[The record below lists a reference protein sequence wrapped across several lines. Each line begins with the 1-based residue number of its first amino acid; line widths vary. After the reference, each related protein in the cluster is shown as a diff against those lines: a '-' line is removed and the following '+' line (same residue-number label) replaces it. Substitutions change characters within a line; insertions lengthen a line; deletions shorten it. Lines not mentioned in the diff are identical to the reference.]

1 MRKKSEI
8 LEAFAPR
15 EDLANHDSFFLV
27 GIGGAGMSALA
38 KMLKDRGKQVRGTD
52 STASAVTAELIA
64 EGIDVHIGHT
74 GDPIQPGDAVILT
87 DAIDLTVSPEV
98 KRARELGCRL
108 FRRSQLL
115 GYLLEGKKTIGITGT
130 HGKTTT
136 TGLTGSA
143 LIENGFDPLIVVGAA
158 IPAWGSP
165 VREGNGEWAVV
176 EACEAYDSFHDLDP
190 AIVVLTNLEL
200 DHSDFHG
207 DYESLRASVLRFVN
221 RASIGLVYCAE
232 DQGACEVAALAEV
245 PNKIPYRRVDAA
257 LALPGEHNRLNAG
270 GALAAASL
278 AGASEELA
286 LTGISRFTGAERRLQ
301 VHREGPIT
309 VIDDY
314 AHHPS
319 EIEASL
325 KALRERYPDRRLI
338 VVYQPHLYS
347 RTKDFLPQFAE
358 ALNLADVVVLT
369 DIYPARED
377 PIPGI
382 SSARIA
388 EGVSKPVRYVPSRF
402 LLPREVA
409 GMAKPGDLVVGM
421 GAGTIG
427 DFVPDFLRELDR
439 TGAIRVAVLEG
450 GDSAER
456 EVSLLSGRAIAKALE
471 SKGYEVTRID
481 VTERL
486 LSRGDLSFLMG
497 SDRPDVAF
505 LAVHG
510 TNAEDGAIQGLCE
523 MLHIPYTGS
532 GIQSSA
538 LSMDKERTKLILEAH
553 GLPVVKGI
561 SISSHENPLSAAVA
575 SYRRED
581 HQEPEN
587 SSKKAEDQ
595 MRAAVASYRREDHQE
610 PEDSNN
616 ETEDP
621 MRAAVASYRRGY
633 DQLTYPLVVKPNAQG
648 STVGL
653 SFVDTPEELE
663 KAITYALQFDS
674 SAIIEERII
683 GMEISVPV
691 LGDRAL
697 PPVEIVPASGSYDFA
712 SKYEPGATEEICPA
726 RLPDEVLRKAQD
738 LALKTHRAMGCEGAT
753 RTDMMVRLDPE
764 PELFILEIN
773 TLPGMTGTSL
783 LPNSAKTV
791 GIDFP
796 ELCDWIVQ
804 DALRRHGV
812 QK

>member
-15 EDLANHDSFFLV
+15 EQLAKHDSFFLV

-38 KMLKDRGKQVRGTD
+38 KMLKDRNKKVSGTD

-74 GDPIQPGDAVILT
+74 GDSIQAGDAVILT
-87 DAIDLTVSPEV
+87 DAIDLTLSPEV
-98 KRARELGCRL
+98 KRARELGCSL

-115 GYLLEGKKTIGITGT
+115 GYLLEGKKTIGVTGT

-143 LIENGFDPLIVVGAA
+143 LIESGFDPLIVVGAA

-165 VREGNGEWAVV
+165 VREGEGDWAVV

-190 AIVVLTNLEL
+190 AIVILTNLEL

-207 DYESLRASVLRFVN
+207 NYENLRESVLRFAN
-221 RASIGLVYCAE
+221 RATLGLVYCEE
-232 DQGACEVAALAEV
+232 DAGAREIANLADT
-245 PNKIPYRRVDAA
+245 PNKIPYRRVDAH

-270 GALAAASL
+270 AAIAAAEL
-278 AGASEELA
+278 AGASPELA
-286 LTGISRFTGAERRLQ
+286 LQGVSTFTGAERRLQ
-301 VHREGPIT
+301 LHRDGPIT

-358 ALNLADVVVLT
+358 ALNEADIVVLT

-388 EGVSKPVRYVPSRF
+388 EGVTKPVRYVPSRF

-409 GMAKPGDLVVGM
+409 AMAKPGDLVVGM

-427 DFVPDFLRELDR
+427 DFVPEFLRELDR
-439 TGAIRVAVLEG
+439 GAPIKVAVLEG

-456 EVSLLSGRAIAKALE
+456 EVSLLSGRAIAIALE
-471 SKGYEVTRID
+471 EKGYKVTRVD
-481 VTERL
+481 ATEKL
-486 LSRGDLSFLMG
+486 LSRGDLDFLIG

-523 MLHIPYTGS
+523 FLHIPYTGS

-538 LSMDKERTKLILEAH
+538 LSMDKERTKLMLKAH
-553 GLPVVKGI
+553 GLPTVKGVLVRNA
-561 SISSHENPLSAAVA
+561 ENLDVELS
-575 SYRRED
+575 
-581 HQEPEN
+581 
-587 SSKKAEDQ
+587 
-595 MRAAVASYRREDHQE
+595 
-610 PEDSNN
+610 
-616 ETEDP
+616 
-621 MRAAVASYRRGY
+621 
-633 DQLTYPLVVKPNAQG
+633 YPLVVKPNAQG

-653 SFVDTPEELE
+653 SFVDSPDELK
-663 KAITYALQFDS
+663 KAVTYALQFDDA
-674 SAIIEERII
+674 AIIEERIV

-726 RLPDEVLRKAQD
+726 RLPESVLEKAKD
-738 LALKTHRAMGCEGAT
+738 LALRAHKAMGCEGAT
-753 RTDMMVRLDPE
+753 RTDMMIRLPDE
-764 PELFILEIN
+764 IFILEIN

-783 LPNSAKTV
+783 LPNSAKAA
-791 GIDFP
+791 GISFP
-796 ELCDWIVQ
+796 DLCDWIVQ
-804 DALRRHGV
+804 DSLRRHAA
-812 QK
+812 KR

>member
-15 EDLANHDSFFLV
+15 ENLGGHESFFLV

-38 KMLKDRGKQVRGTD
+38 KMLKDRGKRVRGTD

-74 GDPIQPGDAVILT
+74 GDPIQAGDAVILT
-87 DAIDLTVSPEV
+87 DAIDLAISPEV
-98 KRARELGCRL
+98 RRARELGCSL

-115 GYLLEGKKTIGITGT
+115 GYLLSDRKVIAVTGT

-136 TGLTGSA
+136 TGMTGSA
-143 LIENGFDPLIVVGAA
+143 LAAAGLDPLVVVGAA
-158 IPAWGSP
+158 IPEWGSP
-165 VREGNGEWAVV
+165 VREGEGEWAVV

-207 DYESLRASVLRFVN
+207 NYENLRESVLRFVN
-221 RASIGLVYCAE
+221 RASLGLIYCETDAGARE
-232 DQGACEVAALAEV
+232 IADLSSVHSKQGYQAATL
-245 PNKIPYRRVDAA
+245 DMT
-257 LALPGEHNRLNAG
+257 LPGDHNRLNAG
-270 GALAAASL
+270 GALGAAVL
-278 AGASEELA
+278 AGADSDRA
-286 LTGISRFTGAERRLQ
+286 GKGIARFGGAERRLQ
-301 VHREGPIT
+301 IHREGPIT

-325 KALRERYPDRRLI
+325 SALRERYPDRRLI

-347 RTKDFLPQFAE
+347 RTKDFLPLFAE
-358 ALNLADVVVLT
+358 ALSAADIVVLT

-388 EGVSKPVRYVPSRF
+388 EGVTKPVRYVPSRF

-409 GMAKPGDLVVGM
+409 NMVQPGDLVVGM

-427 DFVPDFLRELDR
+427 EFVPDLLKELDR
-439 TGAIRVAVLEG
+439 GQAVRVAVLEG

-456 EVSLLSGRAIAKALE
+456 EVSLLSGRAIGKALE
-471 SKGYEVTRID
+471 SKGYQVTRID
-481 VTERL
+481 VSERL
-486 LSRGDLSFLMG
+486 LSRGDVSFLTG
-497 SDRPDVAF
+497 PNRPDLAF
-505 LAVHG
+505 FAVHG

-523 MLHIPYTGS
+523 LLHIPYTGS
-532 GIQSSA
+532 GVQSSA
-538 LSMDKERTKLILEAH
+538 LSMDKERTKLILQAH
-553 GLPVVKGI
+553 GLPVPKGVMV
-561 SISSHENPLSAAVA
+561 SGSSALPTDL
-575 SYRRED
+575 
-581 HQEPEN
+581 
-587 SSKKAEDQ
+587 K
-595 MRAAVASYRREDHQE
+595 
-610 PEDSNN
+610 
-616 ETEDP
+616 
-621 MRAAVASYRRGY
+621 
-633 DQLTYPLVVKPNAQG
+633 YPLVVKPNAQG

-653 SFVDTPEELE
+653 SFVDSPDELE
-663 KAITYALQFDS
+663 EAVRYALQFGS
-674 SAIIEERII
+674 HALIEERIM

-697 PPVEIVPASGSYDFA
+697 PPVEIVPVSGSYDFA

-726 RLPDEVLRKAQD
+726 RLSPESLERAMD
-738 LALKTHRAMGCEGAT
+738 LALRAHRAMGCEGAT
-753 RTDMMVRLDPE
+753 RTDMMVSRNPDE
-764 PELFILEIN
+764 FFILEIN

-783 LPNSAKTV
+783 LPNSALTA
-791 GIDFP
+791 GISFP
-796 ELCDWIVQ
+796 DLCDWIAQ
-804 DALRRHGV
+804 DALRKHGI